1 MIFKALLLAAGMGTR
16 LRPLTNSI
24 PKCLVKIG
32 GKPILE
38 IWLENLSK
46 AGCEEVIIN
55 THYLSEKVE
64 EYLEGRKFGDMK
76 IITTYEP
83 KLLGTAGTLLKN
95 ADFLLGKNCMLIHA
109 DNFTDVNLEE
119 FLKFHKDFSIP
130 KKRLLT
136 MMTFTTNNPESCG
149 IVSINNEGIVENFH
163 EKKST
168 DNGNIAN
175 AAIYCFNDYL
185 INFLISKK
193 KNYFDFS
200 EDVIPEC
207 INNIQTF
214 HTNSTFIDIGTI
226 DNLELARRKYK
237 N

>member
-64 EYLEGRKFGDMK
+64 EYLEGKKFGDMK

-95 ADFLLGKNCMLIHA
+95 ANFLLGKNCMLIHA

-175 AAIYCFNDYL
+175 AAIYCFNDNL

-193 KNYFDFS
+193 KNFFDFS

>member
-95 ADFLLGKNCMLIHA
+95 ANFLLGKNCMLIHA

-175 AAIYCFNDYL
+175 AAIYCFNDNL

-193 KNYFDFS
+193 KNFFDFS

>member
-1 MIFKALLLAAGMGTR
+1 MTFKALLLAAGMGTR

-95 ADFLLGKNCMLIHA
+95 ANFLLGKNCMLIHA

-119 FLKFHKDFSIP
+119 FLKFHEDFSIP

-175 AAIYCFNDYL
+175 AAIYCFNDNL

>member
-1 MIFKALLLAAGMGTR
+1 MTFKALLLAAGMGTR

-32 GKPILE
+32 GKPILQ

-175 AAIYCFNDYL
+175 AAIYCFNDNL

-193 KNYFDFS
+193 KNFFDFS

>member
-32 GKPILE
+32 GKPILQ

-64 EYLEGRKFGDMK
+64 EYLEGKKFGDMK

-95 ADFLLGKNCMLIHA
+95 ANFLLGKNCMLIHA

-149 IVSINNEGIVENFH
+149 IVSINNEGIVENFY

>member
-1 MIFKALLLAAGMGTR
+1 MGTR
-16 LRPLTNSI
+16 LRHLTNSI

-175 AAIYCFNDYL
+175 AAIYCFNDNL

-200 EDVIPEC
+200 KDVIPEC